1 MKKQSNLGRLL
12 SYAGNRKIL
21 SYLSPDWILDVV
33 MQQGRKDSLKNGVI
47 DTIVVK
53 NVFGGTSRL
62 SFKSADQ
69 GREKFQ
75 GASLDFVWFDE
86 EPPKDIYEECVMR
99 VLDRC
104 GEIYCTMT
112 PLKGLTWVYDEIYLN
127 VRQNPE
133 IWYEQMEWK
142 DNPYLDENEVEKLI
156 ASTSD
161 DLQESRRF
169 GRFKSEGG
177 LVYSEFDETVLNIN
191 HHVKKIFELA
201 DSLGWAR
208 DGKGRLSA
216 LIDSASEQRTLAYQ
230 KSVAELFYDNGI
242 LVNSKVDKN
251 LFSGIS
257 RIKSLFFERPP
268 RIYIFR
274 NCVNMIR
281 EIKGYNWGDGDR
293 PVKRDDHAMD
303 DLRYFVM
310 SRPEPQDA
318 LFKTDKG
325 LIGEDKDNLI
335 RKLKRGRYEKR

>member
-1 MKKQSNLGRLL
+1 
-12 SYAGNRKIL
+12 
-21 SYLSPDWILDVV
+21 
-33 MQQGRKDSLKNGVI
+33 
-47 DTIVVK
+47 
-53 NVFGGTSRL
+53 
-62 SFKSADQ
+62 
-69 GREKFQ
+69 
-75 GASLDFVWFDE
+75 
-86 EPPKDIYEECVMR
+86 MR

-177 LVYSEFDETVLNIN
+177 LVYSEFDENVHVIDPFPVPREWQCNISIDPGLKNPLSCHFYAVDGDGVIYVVGEHYEAGKDIN

>member
-1 MKKQSNLGRLL
+1 MKENQIEIIKKVRAIENEMSKRRGLDRLVNYNSGEVVHKKQMEFHKCDKKNRWVFG
-12 SYAGNRKIL
+12 GNRTGKTECGAVETVWLLRGIHPYKKNKPDVTGWVVSVSYEVQREVAQQKIL

-142 DNPYLDENEVEKLI
+142 DNPYLDENEVENL
-156 ASTSD
+156 SP
-161 DLQESRRF
+161 RRPTTC
-169 GRFKSEGG
+169 RNRAVS
-177 LVYSEFDETVLNIN
+177 
-191 HHVKKIFELA
+191 A
-201 DSLGWAR
+201 DSSRKAGLCILNSTRTCTLSIRFPSRASGSAIFQSTR
-208 DGKGRLSA
+208 DLK
-216 LIDSASEQRTLAYQ
+216 
-230 KSVAELFYDNGI
+230 
-242 LVNSKVDKN
+242 
-251 LFSGIS
+251 
-257 RIKSLFFERPP
+257 
-268 RIYIFR
+268 
-274 NCVNMIR
+274 IR
-281 EIKGYNWGDGDR
+281 CRATFTRWTAT
-293 PVKRDDHAMD
+293 V
-303 DLRYFVM
+303 
-310 SRPEPQDA
+310 
-318 LFKTDKG
+318 
-325 LIGEDKDNLI
+325 
-335 RKLKRGRYEKR
+335 

>member
-1 MKKQSNLGRLL
+1 M
-12 SYAGNRKIL
+12 I
-21 SYLSPDWILDVV
+21 SPAPAAMAL
-33 MQQGRKDSLKNGVI
+33 
-47 DTIVVK
+47 TAHA
-53 NVFGGTSRL
+53 
-62 SFKSADQ
+62 SA
-69 GREKFQ
+69 
-75 GASLDFVWFDE
+75 
-86 EPPKDIYEECVMR
+86 
-99 VLDRC
+99 
-104 GEIYCTMT
+104 
-112 PLKGLTWVYDEIYLN
+112 
-127 VRQNPE
+127 
-133 IWYEQMEWK
+133 
-142 DNPYLDENEVEKLI
+142 
-156 ASTSD
+156 
-161 DLQESRRF
+161 
-169 GRFKSEGG
+169 
-177 LVYSEFDETVLNIN
+177 
-191 HHVKKIFELA
+191 
-201 DSLGWAR
+201 
-208 DGKGRLSA
+208 
-216 LIDSASEQRTLAYQ
+216 IDSASEQRTLAYQ